1 MTRTVAG
8 HARHMTTNRMH
19 RWFEDMGTFV
29 AGAVALF
36 MVGSLFLVAAVQGP
50 SMLQWSGTAVKAV
63 ESGGIA
69 YYSFHGQTYT
79 LDVTSPVLQS
89 DTVYL
94 DPADPSNAMFSNPVT
109 RWTDI
114 AAVGGPYTALVLLLT
129 LGFARR
135 SRRRRRHQQ
144 DSGPAV
150 SFGTGLDH
158 VTLGQLLDRQRMLD
172 VRDGGNTR
180 ESKDH

>member
-1 MTRTVAG
+1 MTRAVAG

-36 MVGSLFLVAAVQGP
+36 MMGSLFLVAAVQSP

-114 AAVGGPYTALVLLLT
+114 ATVGGPYTASVLLLT

-135 SRRRRRHQQ
+135 SRRRRRRLQ
-144 DSGPAV
+144 DSGPGV

-158 VTLGQLLDRQRMLD
+158 VTLGRLLDRQRMLD
-172 VRDGGNTR
+172 VRDGGDAR
-180 ESKDH
+180 ESKDP

>member
-1 MTRTVAG
+1 
-8 HARHMTTNRMH
+8 MH
-19 RWFEDMGTFV
+19 RWFEDMGNFV

-36 MVGSLFLVAAVQGP
+36 MMGSLFLVAAVQSP

-79 LDVTSPVLQS
+79 LDVTSPVLKS

-114 AAVGGPYTALVLLLT
+114 ASVGGPYTASVLLLT

-135 SRRRRRHQQ
+135 SRRRHLQ
-144 DSGPAV
+144 DSGSGV

-158 VTLGQLLDRQRMLD
+158 VTLDRLLDRQRMLD
-172 VRDGGNTR
+172 VRDGGDAR
-180 ESKDH
+180 ESKDP

>member
-19 RWFEDMGTFV
+19 RWFEDMSTFV

-36 MVGSLFLVAAVQGP
+36 MVGSLFLVAAVQSP

-158 VTLGQLLDRQRMLD
+158 VTLGRLLDRQRMLD
-172 VRDGGNTR
+172 VRDGGDAR